1 MLNVALDPVFQGA
14 ALLAV
19 GLAFGYF
26 LFVRP
31 LRRRLGATRRIA
43 KRAVAD
49 AACLRAFLGAASGGF
64 FFWRAGGEAET
75 AFGDFSEFLTLPANE
90 PTRFDGVLTCLDPTV
105 AEALRNAVAKLRTT
119 GKSFALDVATVDGRK
134 LKAHG
139 RRIEA
144 PDRSGLDEGNLG
156 EGVWFEDVTEAAAY
170 AAEFSEQTAR
180 LSQDRDQLRFLLDQ
194 IPFPVWRR
202 GKDLALA
209 FANRAYASVLG
220 VRPDEVVAHKRE
232 LAAGVVGD
240 GGQEVA
246 RRAQR
251 VGSPQSESHH
261 FVVAGFR
268 RLLEITEIPLLD
280 QGGMVGYAQDF
291 TEIERVQDELGRHVD
306 AQAKVL
312 GAMAIA
318 IAIYGPDMRLKF
330 FNQAFA
336 SLWGLNESWL
346 EKEPMQGEVLETL
359 RARRRLPETVDFPAY
374 KNEQLARFT
383 SLIDPVEE
391 LLHLPDGAT
400 LRSTVLPHPFGG
412 LLCTYEDVTNKLA
425 LERSYNT
432 LIKVQQQSLDN
443 LYEGVAVF
451 GSDGRLKLSNPAYA
465 RIWGFSPDDLDD
477 EPHVSQLVDGVKE
490 FTCASDWPVLRE
502 KIIVG
507 ICARVSKRGR
517 FHRQDGTTVD
527 FASLPLT
534 GGGVLWRYIDVTDST
549 RVERAL
555 RERNEAL
562 EAADKLMSEFVAH
575 VSYEFRTPLN
585 TIIGFTQMLEQRYF
599 GELTD
604 QQAIYVGGI
613 LDSSQVLLSLINDI
627 LDMAMIEAGQLEPKW
642 EDVAVRPLLEDV
654 LGLVQQR
661 ANEKNVI
668 VVMDCVPNLTPIHA
682 DKQRLKQALFKL
694 LDNAIKF
701 SMPGGKISLS
711 ARQEKKALVL
721 QISDAGIGVPPEE
734 QERIFDRFERGSASK
749 GLGLGLG
756 LPLVR
761 KFIELSG
768 GRVVLESTPGKGT
781 TVRCYLPYD
790 RPVARPLVGGE
801 RLASAQGQA
810 PDPSLTLD
818 I

>member
-1 MLNVALDPVFQGA
+1 MLNAALDPVFQGA
-14 ALLAV
+14 ALLGV
-19 GLAFGYF
+19 GLVLGYF

-31 LRRRLGATRRIA
+31 LRRRLWATRRVA
-43 KRAVAD
+43 KRAVDD
-49 AACLRAFLGAASGGF
+49 AACLRAFLGVASGGF
-64 FFWRAGGEAET
+64 FFWRADAEAET
-75 AFGDFSEFLTLPANE
+75 GFGDFSAFSTLSANGPA
-90 PTRFDGVLTCLDPTV
+90 RFDAVLAGLDPAM
-105 AEALRNAVAKLRTT
+105 AEALGHAVATLRTA
-119 GKSFALDVATVDGRK
+119 GEGFALDVATVDGRA

-139 RRIEA
+139 QRIAA
-144 PDRSGLDEGNLG
+144 PDRNGIDEGDLG
-156 EGVWFEDVTEAAAY
+156 VGVWFEDVTEAVAR
-170 AAEFSEQTAR
+170 AAEFSEHKEN

-202 GKDLALA
+202 GKDMALA

-220 VRPDEVVAHKRE
+220 APPDEVVAHKRE

-240 GGQEVA
+240 GGQALA
-246 RRAQR
+246 RRAWR

-261 FVVAGFR
+261 FVVEGLR
-268 RLLEITEIPLLD
+268 RLLEITEIPLPD
-280 QGGMVGYAQDF
+280 QDGMVGYAQDF

-312 GAMAIA
+312 GALAIA
-318 IAIYGPDMRLKF
+318 IAIYGPDARLKF

-346 EKEPMQGEVLETL
+346 KKEPMQDEVLETL

-374 KNEQLARFT
+374 KREQLARFT
-383 SLIDPVEE
+383 SLIEPVEE

-400 LRSTVLPHPFGG
+400 LRSTVSPHPFGG

-432 LIKVQQQSLDN
+432 LIKVQKQSLDN

-451 GSDGRLKLSNPAYA
+451 GADGCLKLSNPAYA
-465 RIWGFSPDDLDD
+465 RIWGFSPGELDG
-477 EPHVSQLVDGVKE
+477 EPHVSQLAGRIE
-490 FTCASDWPVLRE
+490 AFTHASASDWPGLRE
-502 KIIVG
+502 KIIAG
-507 ICARVSKRGR
+507 TCGRVSRRGR

-534 GGGVLWRYIDVTDST
+534 DGGVLWRYIDVTDST
-549 RVERAL
+549 RVEHAL

-599 GELTD
+599 GKLTD
-604 QQAIYVGGI
+604 QQEVYVGGI

-627 LDMAMIEAGQLEPKW
+627 LDMAVIEAGQLEPKW
-642 EDVAVRPLLEDV
+642 EDVAVRPLLEEV
-654 LGLVQQR
+654 LGLVQQM
-661 ANEKNVI
+661 ANEKNLI
-668 VVMDCVPNLTPIHA
+668 VVMDCVSNLTPIHA
-682 DKQRLKQALFKL
+682 DRQRLKQALFKL
-694 LDNAIKF
+694 LNNAIKF
-701 SMPGGKISLS
+701 SAPGGKISLS
-711 ARQEKKALVL
+711 ARQEKASLVL
-721 QISDAGIGVPPEE
+721 QIADAGIGVPPEE
-734 QERIFDRFERGSASK
+734 QARIFDRFERGSASK

-761 KFIELSG
+761 KFIELNG
-768 GRVVLESTPGKGT
+768 GRVALESIPGKGT
-781 TVRCYLPYD
+781 TVRCYLPYS
-790 RPVARPLVGGE
+790 RPVAKPLVDGE
-801 RLASAQGQA
+801 RLASATT
-810 PDPSLTLD
+810 DPSLTSD
-818 I
+818 S